1 MENGQHHFY
10 LHGLYRTGGVSNNE
24 KVRGIEIWPPCK
36 EEGGSLAVG
45 SVSDVLSETSSYNET
60 NGYAVRDALAGG
72 DRNNWEK
79 LGGITVFNGDTW
91 PGMPFGFCFDRRHF
105 DKMRIDIFCVFIGQ

>member
-24 KVRGIEIWPPCK
+24 KVRGIEIWPPCQ

-60 NGYAVRDALAGG
+60 NGYALRDALAGG

-105 DKMRIDIFCVFIGQ
+105 DKMRIDTFCLFIGQ